1 MPSTR
6 RGDVVTR
13 DKVARDAVTGD
24 VGTALALTRRWAVN
38 WLAGQDSSQLVDL
51 LGDDYELRI
60 GSLTLH
66 GRQSYA
72 DAVLGQFAQFPGL
85 GLTVHDVLTDGE
97 RVAVRFTEHGAS
109 SAHGGRVS
117 AWGGIALHRVVD
129 GRISST
135 FAEEDYAARTR
146 QLAAGVVDGVEPP
159 HPSPWDVMPEGP
171 DEHVEETVRQWLDGQ
186 WLDGQSLD
194 GQLEAAGGPVAVGGG
209 VLIDDQIHG
218 QPVDRIISPDALVVD
233 ELFSAGRRAA
243 FHVTQ
248 TGRRVL
254 DGTEVRL
261 GIAGMVSVEQGAV
274 VGGRL
279 VRDRLGALRG
289 SRPAPGRMPGSAAA
303 SG

>member
-1 MPSTR
+1 MPSTW
-6 RGDVVTR
+6 RGDAVGRDAVTR
-13 DKVARDAVTGD
+13 DFVARDAVA
-24 VGTALALTRRWAVN
+24 ALALTRRWAVN
-38 WLAGQDSSQLVDL
+38 WLSGQDSSQLVDL
-51 LGDDYELRI
+51 LADDYELRI
-60 GSLTLH
+60 GSLALH
-66 GRQSYA
+66 GRPSYA

-85 GLTVHDVLTDGE
+85 GLTVHDVITDGE

-135 FAEEDYAARTR
+135 FAEEDYAARRR

-159 HPSPWDVMPEGP
+159 HPSPWDVTPEGP
-171 DEHVEETVRQWLDGQ
+171 DEHVEETVRQWLHEQ
-186 WLDGQSLD
+186 WLHEQWLD

-218 QPVDRIISPDALVVD
+218 QPVDRIISPEALVVD

-248 TGRRVL
+248 TGRGVL
-254 DGTEVRL
+254 DAAVVRL
-261 GIAGMVSVEQGAV
+261 GIAGMVSVEAGAV
-274 VGGRL
+274 VDGRL

-289 SRPAPGRMPGSAAA
+289 SMPARGTEPVRAATPG
-303 SG
+303 